1 MRQPLK
7 RGAHGHHA
15 SGRFRAVAIAA
26 LVAGAVVGGL
36 RPGAAEP
43 PPIDPQALT
52 DPKQTEATILAP
64 VGTLQDLV
72 VDEDQRPPD
81 APGSKLTAAPLVPV
95 TLLDPVQ
102 TLGTDEREQ

>member
-1 MRQPLK
+1 MRQPIE

-15 SGRFRAVAIAA
+15 SGWFRALAIAA

-36 RPGAAEP
+36 SPGVAEP
-43 PPIDPQALT
+43 PPMDPAQAPT
-52 DPKQTEATILAP
+52 DPKPTEATILGP

-81 APGSKLTAAPLVPV
+81 APGSKLTAAPLIPV
-95 TLLDPVQ
+95 TVLDPVQ
-102 TLGTDEREQ
+102 TLGTD